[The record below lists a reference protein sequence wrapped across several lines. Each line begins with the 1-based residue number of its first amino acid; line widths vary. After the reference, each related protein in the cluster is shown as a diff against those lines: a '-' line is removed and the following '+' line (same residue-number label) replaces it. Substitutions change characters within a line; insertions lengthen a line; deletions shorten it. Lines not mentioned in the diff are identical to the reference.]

1 MGSRSKSPRNGKSK
15 SRGRSPTPKR
25 GTNSIATPKKDRA
38 QDAKLAGIWDLAQGK
53 KGVPRATQ
61 KLGEAIFMFSNSLA
75 AIGII
80 MVNKTLLQT
89 KERGGFGFN
98 GLTSSLTFPP
108 LPRTPTPSLNANHPN
123 RLAIARSASRD
134 HEECVC
140 SAGLE
145 RCRGSERSDA
155 LAGSFTSAARSL
167 CSWWRPSGAW

>member
-25 GTNSIATPKKDRA
+25 GTNSIDTPKKERV
-38 QDAKLAGIWDLAQGK
+38 QSDAKLAGIWDLAQGK

-108 LPRTPTPSLNANHPN
+108 IPPTDPNPEAQCKLPPQPCD
-123 RLAIARSASRD
+123 RL
-134 HEECVC
+134 
-140 SAGLE
+140 
-145 RCRGSERSDA
+145 RCRA
-155 LAGSFTSAARSL
+155 
-167 CSWWRPSGAW
+167 